1 MVRMQQ
7 GEVAATTISR
17 EVRVKNYTGGRCC
30 KKEWCGTRVVVRV
43 RDLMRRNRIRRK
55 NRDAVMQEVQDEVY

>member
-17 EVRVKNYTGGRCC
+17 EVRVKNYTGGCCC
-30 KKEWCGTRVVVRV
+30 KMEWCGTRVVRV
-43 RDLMRRNRIRRK
+43 RDLIRRNRIRRK